1 MEKQSMTEEPFVD
14 KRRNILPLII
24 GGLLLVGLLAAAA
37 FVAGRLLAPAES
49 AGGLEIVQDGGVFA
63 VAPGEGIDLRAIV
76 AGPVVPASPPESRGL
91 FIGRSDDT
99 ITIGTGNIMAISRLP
114 EDPLEY
120 TFDGIEVDVL
130 VMNRTKLYEDITEFT
145 PGQESVQQ
153 RVRELEN
160 LDMLGEGTTV
170 QVWGTR
176 EGDRI
181 VAETIVITF
190 PN

>member
-1 MEKQSMTEEPFVD
+1 MTEEPFPEVD
-14 KRRNILPLII
+14 KRLNRLPLII
-24 GGLLLVGLLAAAA
+24 GGLLLAGLLAAAA
-37 FVAGRLLAPAES
+37 FVAGRLLAPAEKS
-49 AGGLEIVQDGGVFA
+49 AGGLYNFQDGGAFEA
-63 VAPGEGIDLRAIV
+63 VAGEGIDLGAIEH
-76 AGPVVPASPPESRGL
+76 APEVPASPPETRGL

-153 RVRELEN
+153 QVRELEN
-160 LDMLGEGTTV
+160 LDMLGEGATV
-170 QVWGTR
+170 EVWGTR

-181 VAETIVITF
+181 VAETMVITF
-190 PN
+190 P